1 MNASLADSAPASY
14 AALPA
19 DSAPAGYAE
28 LIVSTSLWLPVGRA
42 NFYSTTANSWLVLPP
57 DPTGTV
63 PARSRMLADP
73 DYVPRLQVSVLRRL
87 LEVLP
92 LSFGYVPEAT
102 CVMNQEVDDLLRP
115 VAVTLTLRPKPL
127 TDLPEGPERWAN
139 EALTRAGV
147 REVTLHVDEHGSYT
161 FTAHAAGGRKKTVI
175 EALQTHITEV
185 FGGAYSL
192 DRRSDHVRASG
203 GDVGGMALR
212 RYNGIDGEAP
222 AQGRPRGIL
231 TFFQL
236 NVLVEGLFNQ
246 SLSPA
251 VFFEHND
258 FLATFVAQT
267 RRDLPGALS
276 LIEEMRQVIDLLAVK
291 DIDAS
296 RPDGQVIVL
305 RRFLDVTS
313 REVLQRIKW
322 SVESVRRSLLDE
334 SVTMLH
340 RQTDLVQLDMS
351 ALDQERTPELAVG
364 ASESQLRGYVML
376 VAAKLPLVRNV
387 YEFAALAKDHLE
399 ALAHGRDTTALTSR
413 AAVGATSVL
422 ARDVARLGIQLDHWQ
437 ALLRGLRN
445 NVRGLENAIEHAW
458 RENLL
463 YEQQQVRREQ
473 EAVAEIE
480 RSRAGRPVAERAS
493 RTVYNFLM
501 LVFTAAAVLL
511 TIKTGEILDIRDP
524 ETDWWATALSLWPIA
539 LVAVVFYLVV
549 PLIGTLRR
557 ISRDRSGHSESYPYE
572 FTFRLQETADAG
584 RVRAFLGQTGR
595 RRLAGTTLPRL
606 TLNNR
611 GGGRIERVS
620 GDRALVKIHSIA
632 TFRVG
637 FGRYARFEIVNEILA
652 HRVSNQPRYAIVQ
665 CRLFG
670 DSPKPLKPEK
680 VYELVAVILQEMG
693 VNLTTS
699 DPATGD
705 KAGIEVAK
713 VLELVGPLFADE
725 AARTRIDTRTAP
737 LARR

>member
-1 MNASLADSAPASY
+1 M
-14 AALPA
+14 
-19 DSAPAGYAE
+19 
-28 LIVSTSLWLPVGRA
+28 STSLWLPVGRA

-57 DPTGTV
+57 DPTGVV
-63 PARSRMLADP
+63 PARSRMLTDP
-73 DYVPRLQVSVLRRL
+73 AYVPRLQVSVLRRL

-92 LSFGYVPEAT
+92 LSFGYEPEAA

-115 VAVTLTLRPKPL
+115 VAVTLTLRPKPA
-127 TDLPEGPERWAN
+127 DSLPEGPERWAN
-139 EALTRAGV
+139 EALARVGV
-147 REVTLHVDEHGSYT
+147 SQVTLHVDEHGSYT
-161 FTAHAAGGRKKTVI
+161 FTAHAAAGRKDEVT
-175 EALQTHITEV
+175 EALLTHITKV

-192 DRRSDHVRASG
+192 DRRSDHARAG
-203 GDVGGMALR
+203 GADVGGLALR

-258 FLATFVAQT
+258 FLATFVEQT

-276 LIEEMRQVIDLLAVK
+276 LIEEMRQVIGLLAVK
-291 DIDAS
+291 DVDAG

-413 AAVGATSVL
+413 AAVGTSSAL
-422 ARDVARLGIQLDHWQ
+422 TRDVARLGIQLEHWQ

-480 RSRAGRPVAERAS
+480 RSRAGRPVSERAS
-493 RTVYNFLM
+493 KTVYNFLM

-511 TIKTGEILDIRDP
+511 TIKTGNILDINNP
-524 ETDWWATALSLWPIA
+524 ETDWWATAVSLWPIA
-539 LVAVVFYLVV
+539 AVAVVFYLVV
-549 PLIGTLRR
+549 PLFGTLRR
-557 ISRDRSGHSESYPYE
+557 VSRDRSGHSDSYPYE
-572 FTFRLQETADAG
+572 FTFRLQETADAN
-584 RVRAFLGQTGR
+584 RVRAFLSHTGR
-595 RRLAGTTLPRL
+595 RRLTDSMLPRL

-670 DSPKPLKPEK
+670 DSPKPLKPET
-680 VYELVAVILQEMG
+680 VYELVGVVLHEMG

-699 DPATGD
+699 DPTTGD
-705 KAGIEVAK
+705 KTGIEVAK

-725 AARTRIDTRTAP
+725 AVRARIDNRSARTAGATMPA
-737 LARR
+737 